1 VTRIA
6 PTFRVLT
13 LLAAAFPSLALAQT
27 TFDKDH
33 PASQE
38 DAATPDL
45 AAQASSR
52 LLDAVSKSV
61 TALDATGDRTSE
73 AIADSNVTLTLV
85 DIPDAAVHFRDLCLN
100 GGNPLRTFTQSLT
113 EALNLEG
120 QVLSPTCTGAGKD
133 SDPLK
138 LSFRLH
144 YEGGGSAF
152 FNEHPLLLQ
161 PNLIFFDDTSESNDG
176 PEPEPSEDLAA
187 GRPSQQQQKPIPLDL
202 RHSQISHAVMSLP
215 PGWFVTTPPPPIH
228 SDSPFA
234 TFDRKVTY
242 ADGKLVTDQQLTIKT
257 DKVEVTD
264 IPAFEKWVDSSSI
277 EGASLTVL
285 LGSTFYYPDSAFT
298 GNTKSEKKAADL
310 LQQARDEI
318 KSKNFDKAQSLIDQA
333 EAIDPDHE
341 LIHDDRG
348 DLAKARGDLETAL
361 NEYQK
366 ELHAFPDVLI
376 EMESIGFAQEALQRN
391 DDAIATFERWIAG
404 DPNTDFP
411 VRDLMFLYHDMG
423 RDDLAVWVGDQAMQT
438 MNSNGTQSVR
448 FLLLYG
454 QEQERVGQIQAAA
467 ATFEKILQHT
477 TDIQLVN
484 EATYVL
490 SEHGLALDR
499 AEESMRSS
507 LTQFDPEN
515 VDRVHH
521 MYDSDTKQ
529 RTSLMLS
536 SWDTLGWILYKE
548 GKIKEAEEYIRAAW
562 RSKQDVAI
570 GLHLGQLLDAEDK
583 PVEALD
589 AFKLALA
596 TIAPQ
601 AQEKAA
607 KDPDVIAVLAEIDRL
622 EALGHKSTIT
632 DPAAALARL
641 RVIDAGPAG
650 KFHGESKCGVV
661 LDSSGIH
668 AIFPREDRSAE
679 AEKMINTMKIIDGIQ
694 IPHDFFPSESH
705 ATITKEAAL
714 NCTTTCLLTLTP

>member
-6 PTFRVLT
+6 LTFRVLT

-33 PASQE
+33 PASLE

-73 AIADSNVTLTLV
+73 AIADSTITLTFA

-100 GGNPLRTFTQSLT
+100 GGNPLRTFTQSLI
-113 EALNLEG
+113 EALSLEG

-152 FNEHPLLLQ
+152 FNERPLLLQ

-176 PEPEPSEDLAA
+176 PGPEPSEDSPA

-202 RHSQISHAVMSLP
+202 RHSQTSHAVMSLP
-215 PGWFVTTPPPPIH
+215 PGWFVTTPPPPVH

-264 IPAFEKWVDSSSI
+264 IPAFQKWVDSSSI
-277 EGASLTVL
+277 EDVSLTVS

-298 GNTKSEKKAADL
+298 GNTESEKKAADL
-310 LQQARDEI
+310 LQQARDER
-318 KSKNFDKAQSLIDQA
+318 KSKNFDKAQSLLDQA

-341 LIHDDRG
+341 LIHDARG
-348 DLAKARGDLETAL
+348 DLATARGDLETAL
-361 NEYQK
+361 KEYQK

-376 EMESIGFAQEALQRN
+376 EMESIGFTQEALHRN
-391 DDAIATFERWIAG
+391 DDAIATFERWIAE
-404 DPNTDFP
+404 DPNTEFP
-411 VRDLMFLYHDMG
+411 VRDLMFLYHRMG
-423 RDDLAVWVGDQAMQT
+423 RDDLAVSVGDQAMQT
-438 MNSNGTQSVR
+438 MNANGTQSVR

-521 MYDSDTKQ
+521 MYDSDAKQ

-607 KDPDVIAVLAEIDRL
+607 KDPDVIAVLAEINRL

-632 DPAAALARL
+632 DPAAALAKL
-641 RVIDAGPAG
+641 RVIDLGPAG
-650 KFHGESKCGVV
+650 KLHGKIKFDAFLTASDIMPQLTGDDMPEDAVV
-661 LDSSGIH
+661 RIHGINL
-668 AIFPREDRSAE
+668 A
-679 AEKMINTMKIIDGIQ
+679 K
-694 IPHDFFPSESH
+694 DFFPPDSR
-705 ATITKEAAL
+705 AVMKKEATL
-714 NCTTTCLLTLTP
+714 DCTATCSLTFLP